1 MQRIQFRSKL
11 WSLCFLLSGGLALGD
26 GMVFSEVYNAKVEIP
41 NQQALIHYSGG
52 IERLVIETSFL
63 AEGTNFA
70 WVVPLP
76 SAPEVKAVSESF
88 FTHVQEAF
96 RAELVHRVNPYYA
109 GVLLVCGLAFLGSRA
124 LKDEVLW
131 LADLPLCL
139 LLGVGAGLI
148 GRHVAFGLVALILAL
163 CIRLFARSPATY
175 ALILLIGTFYA
186 AILTFVPN
194 AHGPHLFNT
203 MDRAGSDSLTER
215 TAGVTVVS
223 VQHAGLFETT
233 TIRGNSP
240 SAVLQWL
247 ERNGYHAPESAEPA
261 IRQYV
266 DRGWVFVASK
276 AHLGPAESH
285 LVALHPLAFTFP
297 SGAQVY
303 PTILTAIGNHD
314 CAIALYVF
322 GDRRATARHFSAVRC
337 DRMSKLPISDPEILA
352 LIGDSTFGTKLV
364 AKMSPAQMA
373 SDVDVRSSFA
383 WSKGRRVYS
392 YSGAFMIALNLAL
405 PLAVLGWLF
414 AGMSQG
420 GWKVSQRWISKWRWR
435 SIAVAGVF
443 GLAIFIV
450 LPKVEVE
457 MVIAPPVEEQDAAR
471 GFIQPH
477 RRAAYGNHLPVCLGR
492 SQDDIPQSSTG
503 CEGSFAQFPVV
514 SNDDPR

>member
-1 MQRIQFRSKL
+1 MQRIRLRSKL
-11 WSLCFLLSGGLALGD
+11 WILCFLLSTGLALAD
-26 GMVFSEVYNAKVEIP
+26 GMVFPEVYYAKVEIP

-88 FTHVQEAF
+88 FIHVQQAF
-96 RAELVHRVNPYYA
+96 QAELIHRVNPYYA

-124 LKDEVLW
+124 LKDEVFW
-131 LADLPLCL
+131 LTDSPLCAL
-139 LLGVGAGLI
+139 LAVGAGLI
-148 GRHVAFGLVALILAL
+148 GRHVAFGVVALMLAF

-175 ALILLIGTFYA
+175 ALILLIGTAYA
-186 AILTFVPN
+186 AILAFVPN

-203 MDRAGSDSLTER
+203 LGRADSGPLTER

-240 SAVLQWL
+240 KAVLQWL
-247 ERNGYHAPESAEPA
+247 ERNGYQAPESAEPA

-276 AHLGPAESH
+276 ARLGPAESQ

-297 SGAQVY
+297 ARSQVY
-303 PTILTAIGNHD
+303 PTMLTAIGNRD

-322 GDRRATARHFSAVRC
+322 GNRRATARHFSAVRC
-337 DRMSKLPISDPEILA
+337 DRLSKLPISDPEVLA
-352 LIGDSTFGTKLV
+352 LIGESTFGSKLV
-364 AKMSPAQMA
+364 AKLTPAQMT
-373 SDVDVRSSFA
+373 SDVDIGSSFA
-383 WSKGRRVYS
+383 WSKGRRVFS
-392 YSGAFMIALNLAL
+392 YSGALVIALNLAL
-405 PLAVLGWLF
+405 PLAAVGWLV

-420 GWKVSQRWISKWRWR
+420 GWNVKQRWISKWRLR
-435 SIAVAGVF
+435 SLSLAAVC
-443 GLAIFIV
+443 GLATFFV

-457 MVIAPPVEEQDAAR
+457 TVSVPSVEEQAVVP
-471 GFIQPH
+471 GFMFTSFVGPP
-477 RRAAYGNHLPVCLGR
+477 YGNRSPVCLGKPP
-492 SQDDIPQSSTG
+492 DDI
-503 CEGSFAQFPVV
+503 AQ
-514 SNDDPR
+514 